1 MHPKGIIKQL
11 YHRKGYKEVPVG
23 FISHD
28 SIEQEFMKIIIINN
42 FKLLK
47 VSLSFTEKSVQ

>member
-1 MHPKGIIKQL
+1 MHPKGNIKQL

-23 FISHD
+23 FIRHA

-42 FKLLK
+42 FKL
-47 VSLSFTEKSVQ
+47 